1 MLSTTNA
8 TINKRYQQQMLAR
21 MWVKRKPHALLVGM

>member
-21 MWVKRKPHALLVGM
+21 MWVKKALLEGV